1 LVNLADKIAVLWRRD
16 GDLPL
21 ALTALEEGLQLRGAP
36 IYKRGRQL
44 VRVLRDEMGAHI
56 DTLNPVSLSELATQH
71 IAMSV
76 VDRRNGKERSAD
88 VPREVAES
96 LIARG
101 EWGFPTLR
109 AIAEAP
115 VVTPWGELLALP
127 GYHPETELFIS
138 HNLQDAEMEPL
149 AQLAQRVD
157 YLSRYPGERLTE
169 DEGSDALGT
178 LDTLLEGFEFESTL
192 DRYVALAA
200 LVTTVVRPGIATAPG
215 TAIVAGSFGAGK
227 TTLARMVGAL
237 ATGRDPAVSTVA
249 DDDPAELRKL
259 LFSLFRS
266 GARQVILDNHNGPLK
281 DATLAAMLTSPYI
294 SGRIL
299 GVSED
304 ATLPTNCQL
313 IVTGCGLSVEGDLC
327 RRMLTCR
334 LSPVSDRPYTRNFG
348 FDPVAEILSNRVH
361 YLEAAC
367 TVALYGLG
375 CEGPAGPLGGFLD
388 WSRMVRAPLWNLGGD
403 DVAQAMVRNE
413 SVDPQR
419 LELSAL
425 LRLAETAFPA
435 RKRWMT
441 QHLIEA
447 SSTDKAPALLSSE
460 LREELAIL
468 LEQVAPDRFE
478 RNSAKRIGKW
488 LSRQADRVLEG
499 RKIARVGTRGGQ
511 AVYAVTTA
519 DGI

>member
-1 LVNLADKIAVLWRRD
+1 MVNLADKIAVLWRRD
-16 GDLPL
+16 GDLPM

-44 VRVLRDEMGAHI
+44 VRVLRDEMGTHI
-56 DTLNPVSLSELATQH
+56 DTLNPVSLAELATQH

-76 VDRRNGKERSAD
+76 VDRRNGKERAAD

-115 VVTPWGELLALP
+115 VVTPQGDLLAHP
-127 GYHPETELFIS
+127 GYHHESGLFVA
-138 HNLQDAEMEPL
+138 HNLDDGDL
-149 AQLAQRVD
+149 ASFDSLWTRIQYARG
-157 YLSRYPGERLTE
+157 SGEE
-169 DEGSDALGT
+169 EASEA
-178 LDTLLEGFEFESTL
+178 LDTLDSLLAGFEFESRL

-200 LVTTVVRPGIATAPG
+200 LVTTVVRPAIDTAPG
-215 TAIVAGSFGAGK
+215 VAVVAGSFGAGK

-259 LFSLFRS
+259 LFSLLRS
-266 GARQVILDNHNGPLK
+266 GKRLVILDNHNGALQ
-281 DATLAAMLTSPYI
+281 DATLAAMLTSGYM

-334 LSPVSDRPYTRNFG
+334 LAPVSDRPYTREFG
-348 FDPVAEILSNRVH
+348 FDPVAEILANRAH

-367 TVALYGLG
+367 TVALYGLE
-375 CEGPAGPLGGFLD
+375 CEGPPGPLGGFSE
-388 WSRMVRAPLWNLGGD
+388 WSQMVRAPLWALEGD

-425 LRLAETAFPA
+425 LRLAEAAFPA

-441 QHLIEA
+441 QALIEA
-447 SSTDKAPALLSSE
+447 SSADKVPAVLASA

-468 LEQVAPDRFE
+468 LEQIAPDRFQK
-478 RNSAKRIGKW
+478 NSAKRIGKW
-488 LSRQADRVLEG
+488 ISRQADRVLDG
-499 RKIARVGTRGGQ
+499 RKITRMGTRGGQ
-511 AVYAVTTA
+511 AVYAVTSA
-519 DGI
+519 DGS